1 MNDLSYRGFAID
13 AETALALLQW
23 QAEMGADEACLDEPI
38 DRCEEAVAE
47 AANRA
52 AEQAA
57 RAQWLAEAQKSGAG
71 QGAGQGGAG
80 LPGAGSTAPRPAA
93 APAGPDYEEMAARA
107 AISAQSLAELS
118 EAQQAFEGLDLKKG
132 ARNFCFADGNPA
144 ARVMIIGEA
153 PGVDEDMAG
162 LPFVGRA
169 GQLLDQMFAA
179 IGLSRTAP
187 DAEKSLYITNVLPW
201 HPTGNRT
208 PLPEEIAMMRPFLER
223 HVELADPDFIVLM
236 GNTPSQA
243 ALDRGDGKLAGI
255 MRLRG
260 HWQTAFGKPALPMT
274 HPAYLL
280 RTPLAKREAWA
291 DLLSLQARMQAKA
304 GQ

>member
-1 MNDLSYRGFAID
+1 MNDLSYRGFALD

-23 QAEMGADEACLDEPI
+23 QAEMGADEACLDDPI
-38 DRCEEAVAE
+38 DRCEEAIAE

-57 RAQWLAEAQKSGAG
+57 RAQMLAEAQKANKANIGA
-71 QGAGQGGAG
+71 AGGF
-80 LPGAGSTAPRPAA
+80 PGATSTAPRPAA
-93 APAGPDYEEMAARA
+93 VPSGPDYTEIAARA
-107 AISAQSLAELS
+107 AHGAQSLADLS
-118 EAQQAFEGLDLKKG
+118 EALQAFDGMDLKKG
-132 ARNFCFADGNPA
+132 ARNFCFADGNRK
-144 ARVMIIGEA
+144 ARVMVIGEA
-153 PGVDEDMAG
+153 PGHEEDLAG
-162 LPFVGRA
+162 TPFVGRA

-179 IGLSRTAP
+179 IGLTRSAP
-187 DAEKSLYITNVLPW
+187 DAEKSIYITNVLPW

-208 PLPEEIAMMRPFLER
+208 PQPEEIAMMRPFLER
-223 HVELADPDFIVLM
+223 HVELVDPDFIVLM

-243 ALDRGDGKLAGI
+243 ALDQGDGAVPGI

-260 HWQTAFGKPALPMT
+260 QWQTAFGKPALPMT

-291 DLLSLQARMQAKA
+291 DLLSLQARMAAKA
-304 GQ
+304 GA

>member
-1 MNDLSYRGFAID
+1 MDDLSYRGIALD

-23 QAEMGADEACLDEPI
+23 QAEMGADEACLDDPI
-38 DRCEEAVAE
+38 DRCEEAVVE

-57 RAQWLAEAQKSGAG
+57 IAQMMAEAQKANAGA
-71 QGAGQGGAG
+71 QRQGGFPA
-80 LPGAGSTAPRPAA
+80 AQSTAPRPAA
-93 APAGPDYEEMAARA
+93 RPEGPDYGEIAARA
-107 AISAQSLAELS
+107 AHGAQSLADLA
-118 EAQQAFEGLDLKKG
+118 EAQQNFEGMDLRKG
-132 ARNFCFADGNPA
+132 ARNFCFADGNPK
-144 ARVMIIGEA
+144 ARVMVIGEA
-153 PGVDEDMAG
+153 PGVDEDIAG

-179 IGLSRTAP
+179 IGLARNAP

-208 PLPEEIAMMRPFLER
+208 PLPEEIALMRPFLER
-223 HVELADPDFIVLM
+223 HVELVDPDFIVLM

-243 ALDRGDGKLAGI
+243 ALDQGDGKLAGI

-260 HWQTAFGKPALPMT
+260 QWQTAFGKPALPMT

-291 DLLSLQARMQAKA
+291 DLLSLQARMQAKGGA
-304 GQ
+304 